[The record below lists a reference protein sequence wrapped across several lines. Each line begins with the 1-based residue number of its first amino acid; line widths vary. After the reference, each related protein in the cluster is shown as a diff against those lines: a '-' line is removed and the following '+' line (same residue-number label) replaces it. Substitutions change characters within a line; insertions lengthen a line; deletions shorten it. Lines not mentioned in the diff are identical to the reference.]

1 MNQLFTHL
9 QVKSLNNKILNM
21 GLPVER
27 IMAEVEEEMLH
38 MDEEVNDELLHVKGE
53 PAEVEHLL
61 YEDDL
66 NEDLA
71 PFFSRPAPIQI
82 FGLRES
88 KPSSPESKP
97 F

>member
-1 MNQLFTHL
+1 
-9 QVKSLNNKILNM
+9 M

-38 MDEEVNDELLHVKGE
+38 MDEEVNDEL
-53 PAEVEHLL
+53 AEVELL
-61 YEDDL
+61 LDEDEL

-97 F
+97 I

>member
-1 MNQLFTHL
+1 MNQLFTH

-38 MDEEVNDELLHVKGE
+38 MDEEVNDEL
-53 PAEVEHLL
+53 AELELL
-61 YEDDL
+61 LDEDEL

-71 PFFSRPAPIQI
+71 PFFSRPTPIQI

-88 KPSSPESKP
+88 KPRIKTYLMNP
-97 F
+97 

>member
-1 MNQLFTHL
+1 MA
-9 QVKSLNNKILNM
+9 
-21 GLPVER
+21 LPVER

-38 MDEEVNDELLHVKGE
+38 MDEEVNDEL
-53 PAEVEHLL
+53 AEVELL
-61 YEDDL
+61 LDEDEL

-97 F
+97 I

>member
-1 MNQLFTHL
+1 
-9 QVKSLNNKILNM
+9 M

-38 MDEEVNDELLHVKGE
+38 MDEEVNDEL
-53 PAEVEHLL
+53 AEVEHLL
-61 YEDDL
+61 DEDEL

-97 F
+97 I